1 VRNLYAEAATLSD
14 DDARK
19 SFVRWATSCESK
31 KSLDAMLNLL
41 THEDGI
47 PIIPDEMDRD
57 PWTLNV
63 ENGTLDLRSGKL
75 RPHDPGDLLTKLCP
89 VPYHPDAECPTFETF
104 LQRIFEGRD
113 DLIRFVQAL
122 CGYVL
127 TGTVGEQVLPIL
139 HGIGANG
146 KSTLVTAL
154 LDLLG
159 PDYAMKA
166 PADLLMVRRSEAH
179 PTELADLFGK
189 RLVVASETG
198 EGCRL
203 NETLVKEL
211 TGSERIRARRMR
223 QDFWEFTPT
232 HKVMLCT
239 NHKPS
244 IRGTDHAIWRRI
256 RLIPFTVVIPDE
268 EQDRN
273 LDSKLRAE
281 LPGILAWCVRGCL
294 AWNRGGLRPP
304 AEVTEATSEYR
315 SEEDILRAFLDEHC
329 ILGRQFKARA
339 ADLYGR
345 YKGWAE
351 SSGENPLSQ
360 TRFGK
365 ALAERGLEK
374 QRSNGIHYQGIGLR
388 HSNE

>member
-1 VRNLYAEAATLSD
+1 
-14 DDARK
+14 
-19 SFVRWATSCESK
+19 
-31 KSLDAMLNLL
+31 M
-41 THEDGI
+41 
-47 PIIPDEMDRD
+47 
-57 PWTLNV
+57 
-63 ENGTLDLRSGKL
+63 
-75 RPHDPGDLLTKLCP
+75 
-89 VPYHPDAECPTFETF
+89 
-104 LQRIFEGRD
+104 
-113 DLIRFVQAL
+113 
-122 CGYVL
+122 
-127 TGTVGEQVLPIL
+127 
-139 HGIGANG
+139 
-146 KSTLVTAL
+146 TAL

-294 AWNRGGLRPP
+294 AWNRNGLRPP
-304 AEVTEATSEYR
+304 MEVTEATSEYR

-329 ILGRQFKARA
+329 ILGRQFKAKA

-388 HSNE
+388 HDNE